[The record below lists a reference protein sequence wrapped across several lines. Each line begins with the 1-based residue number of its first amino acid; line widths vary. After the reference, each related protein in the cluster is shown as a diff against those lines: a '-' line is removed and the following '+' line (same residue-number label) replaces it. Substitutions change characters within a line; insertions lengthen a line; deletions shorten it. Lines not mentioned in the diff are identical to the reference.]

1 METKKIYLG
10 FKKIINDF
18 SESKKQ
24 TVSGF
29 NATQKFL
36 FNSFHLLLSLYITL
50 TQFSLVIFDLIPHV
64 LLAVS
69 SVVLFFV
76 VYIGL
81 FYLCDAIGKISIYY
95 TPERKKF
102 DFKFALIVFLVVE
115 AVVMLLFL
123 AEFPGTTNT
132 DFESQWKQIETL
144 TIDDWHPAIHTLTML
159 LITTVVD
166 SYAAVIF
173 VQFVLFGV
181 GVSYLLTTLEAWGIS
196 RKLLYAVLA
205 LTVVNQNNHIILT
218 IALKDTALS
227 LTLLFLAT
235 HLINIYLSEG
245 EWLKRKSNIFG
256 FSLLLTYATLV
267 RHNAMLFT
275 FSALAVLLLLFK
287 KQTKQVIACVVIIIA
302 LIGFVRGPL
311 YSVFDVRSVEY
322 QTSSEIIG
330 LPMTILGDIMVT
342 NANALTLEAK
352 EFLNVAT
359 SDQGWIDLYTKG
371 SFNSIKFS
379 PDVLHIWLY
388 TDALDI
394 TKMAIQS
401 SLNATTIAVDAV
413 IELTD
418 MVWKTTDVPEGR
430 LTFDTFSKSHEIVTT
445 HAKLP
450 ETVQVTAQNLYNAV
464 FAFVPNFVQE
474 ALSFLGIHFLMIMV
488 FGFFA
493 CKQKGMKALLLVL
506 PIILYNIGTMVVLC
520 GNDYRFFHFNL
531 LLSAPFVVVFLAKQK
546 PQ

>member
-1 METKKIYLG
+1 MKTKKI
-10 FKKIINDF
+10 ISDF
-18 SESKKQ
+18 SINKKQ
-24 TVSGF
+24 TLSGF
-29 NATQKFL
+29 NGIEKFL
-36 FNSFHLLLSLYITL
+36 FNAFHLLLSLYITL
-50 TQFSLVIFDLIPHV
+50 TQFTLVIFDFIPHV
-64 LLAVS
+64 LLAVLS
-69 SVVLFFV
+69 CFLFFA

-81 FYLCDAIGKISIYY
+81 FYLCGLIGKISIYY

-102 DFKFALIVFLVVE
+102 DFKFALIVFVIIE
-115 AVVMLLFL
+115 AVVMLVFL
-123 AEFPGTTNT
+123 SEFPGTTNT
-132 DFESQWKQIETL
+132 DFESQWKQL
-144 TIDDWHPAIHTLTML
+144 QSLSIDDWHPAIHTLTML

-181 GVSYLLTTLEAWGIS
+181 GVSYLLTTLEVWGIS
-196 RKLLYAVLA
+196 KKILYTVLT
-205 LTVVNQNNHIILT
+205 LTVINQNNHIILT

-235 HLINIYLSEG
+235 HMINIYLSDG

-256 FSLLLTYATLV
+256 FSLLIAYATLV
-267 RHNAMLFT
+267 RHNALLFT
-275 FSALAVLLLLFK
+275 FSALVVLLLLYK
-287 KQTKQVIACVVIIIA
+287 KQRKQIVACIVIIIA

-311 YSVFDVRSVEY
+311 YSTFNVVVVEH

-342 NANALTLEAK
+342 NSNALSTEAK
-352 EFLNVAT
+352 GFLNLAT

-379 PDVLHIWLY
+379 PDVLQIWLY

-394 TKMAIQS
+394 TRMALQS
-401 SLNATTIAVDAV
+401 GLNATTIATNAA

-430 LTFDTFSKSHEIVTT
+430 FTFDTFSKSHDIVTS

-450 ETVQVTAQNLYNAV
+450 EAVVSSAKSLYDAL
-464 FAFVPNFVQE
+464 FAFIPNFVQE
-474 ALSFLGIHFLMIMV
+474 AISFIGIHFLLIMV

-493 CKQKGMKALLLVL
+493 CKQKGMKALLFVL
-506 PIILYNIGTMVVLC
+506 PVILYNIGTMAVLC

-546 PQ
+546 TR